1 VPVRNFASDSVQGTS
16 EVSENLA
23 LFGGGKLTVER
34 KAKKRMQKALEDVA
48 DWKHGRRL
56 KRQQTISTIHKHYNV
71 AFKNILYKIFCA
83 KVRMFYLLKI
93 CGVLG
98 SRIATEGISVQN
110 VASDQNCE
118 MGRTLRFEN
127 S

>member
-1 VPVRNFASDSVQGTS
+1 
-16 EVSENLA
+16 
-23 LFGGGKLTVER
+23 
-34 KAKKRMQKALEDVA
+34 MQKALEDVA

-71 AFKNILYKIFCA
+71 AEIFCA

-98 SRIATEGISVQN
+98 RRIATEGISVQN